1 MRSILTLLTE
11 TSAPHAKPANFAP
24 VRQHVMAAAIAAV
37 LALGGVGVAN
47 QAQAQ
52 AQRSGDPVLVNKI
65 VVVVNDDVITS
76 QEVEERMQNIV
87 RRLQAQGTALP
98 KEEDLRKQLLERMIV
113 DRAQL
118 QLAKENGFKVD
129 DVLLDRSMQRLAEQN
144 KLSLQEFRNQ
154 IERDGTS
161 YASFREEV
169 REDILIQRI
178 REREVDSKIQ
188 VSELEVDNYLAA
200 EEQAPK
206 VKQELNLAQIL
217 VRIPENAAPEVIA
230 KQLAKA
236 EDIQKKLQSG
246 EDFAKLS
253 ATFSDAP
260 EALKG
265 GDIGWREQDKLP
277 RIFVD
282 AINRIKVGEVSEI
295 VRSANGFH
303 LVKLNGRRDL
313 PKGADAPAA
322 PQQTNVSH
330 ILIKVNQVV
339 SAAEA
344 KAKLEDIRKKILDK
358 TATFEDMAKQF
369 SNDLS
374 AAKGGELGWI
384 FPGDTVPEFEQAMNK
399 LQIGQISE
407 PVQSPFGFH
416 LIKVTERKS
425 DELSPERKR
434 VAARQALRERKSEEE
449 LQSWIRELRD
459 RAYVEFRDQ
468 QK

>member
-1 MRSILTLLTE
+1 MRSILTFLTPMHASVTPMRPAMAAMASALALLT
-11 TSAPHAKPANFAP
+11 
-24 VRQHVMAAAIAAV
+24 
-37 LALGGVGVAN
+37 LASSN
-47 QAQAQ
+47 IAQAQ
-52 AQRSGDPVLVNKI
+52 AQKNGDPVLVNKI

-76 QEVEERMQNIV
+76 QELDERMHNIV

-118 QLAKENGFKVD
+118 QLAKESGFKVD

-161 YASFREEV
+161 YASFREEI
-169 REDILIQRI
+169 REEILIQRI

-188 VSELEVDNYLAA
+188 VSELEVDNYLLA
-200 EEQAPK
+200 EEKAPK
-206 VKQELNLAQIL
+206 TKQELNLAQIL
-217 VRIPENAAPEVIA
+217 VRIPENASPEIIA

-236 EDIQKKLQSG
+236 EEIQKKIQSG

-282 AINRIKVGEVSEI
+282 AISNLKVGEVSEI

-303 LVKLNGRRDL
+303 LVKVNGRRDL
-313 PKGADAPAA
+313 PKTAEAPAT

-339 SAAEA
+339 TAAEA
-344 KAKLEDIRKKILDK
+344 KAKLEEIRKKIIDK

-399 LQIGQISE
+399 LAIGEVSE

>member
-339 SAAEA
+339 TAAEA

>member
-1 MRSILTLLTE
+1 MTLMT
-11 TSAPHAKPANFAP
+11 
-24 VRQHVMAAAIAAV
+24 
-37 LALGGVGVAN
+37 LASSN
-47 QAQAQ
+47 IAQAQ
-52 AQRSGDPVLVNKI
+52 AQKNSDPVLVNRI

-76 QEVEERMQNIV
+76 QEVDERLHNIE

-98 KEEDLRKQLLERMIV
+98 KEDDLRKQLLERMIV

-129 DVLLDRSMQRLAEQN
+129 DVLLDRSMLRLAEQN

-154 IERDGTS
+154 VERDGTS

-188 VSELEVDNYLAA
+188 VSELEVDNYLLA

-206 VKQELNLAQIL
+206 IKQEIHLAQIL
-217 VRIPENAAPEVIA
+217 VRTPENASPEIIA

-236 EDIQKKLQSG
+236 EEIQKKLQAG

-277 RIFVD
+277 KIFVD
-282 AINRIKVGEVSEI
+282 AISKIKVGEISEI

-303 LVKLNGRRDL
+303 IVKLNGRRDL
-313 PKGADAPAA
+313 PKTAAAPAA

-330 ILIKVNQVV
+330 ILIKVNQIVT
-339 SAAEA
+339 AAEA
-344 KAKLEDIRKKILDK
+344 KAKLDDIRKKILDK
-358 TATFEDMAKQF
+358 TATFEEMAKQF

-399 LQIGQISE
+399 LEIGQVSE

-449 LQSWIRELRD
+449 LQTWIRELRD

>member
-1 MRSILTLLTE
+1 MRPILTFLT
-11 TSAPHAKPANFAP
+11 SKQASAKPLRP
-24 VRQHVMAAAIAAV
+24 MAAAIATS
-37 LALGGVGVAN
+37 LALMTLASSNIVY
-47 QAQAQ
+47 AQAQ
-52 AQRSGDPVLVNKI
+52 KNSDPVLVNRI

-76 QEVEERMQNIV
+76 QEVDERLHNIQ

-118 QLAKENGFKVD
+118 QLAKESGFKVD
-129 DVLLDRSMQRLAEQN
+129 DVLLDRSMLRLAEQN

-188 VSELEVDNYLAA
+188 VSELEVDNYLLA

-206 VKQELNLAQIL
+206 IKQELNLAQIL
-217 VRIPENAAPEVIA
+217 VRIPENASPEIIA

-236 EDIQKKLQSG
+236 EDIQKKILAG

-253 ATFSDAP
+253 ATYSDAP

-265 GDIGWREQDKLP
+265 GDVGWREQDKLP
-277 RIFVD
+277 KIFVD
-282 AINRIKVGEVSEI
+282 AISKIKVGEASEI

-303 LVKLNGRRDL
+303 IVKLNGRRDL
-313 PKGADAPAA
+313 PKTAEGPAA

-339 SAAEA
+339 TAAEA

-358 TATFEDMAKQF
+358 TATFEEMAKQF

-399 LQIGQISE
+399 LAIGQVSE

-449 LQSWIRELRD
+449 LQGWIRELRD

>member
-37 LALGGVGVAN
+37 LALGCVGVAN